1 MSLPN
6 RARPTVSTM
15 PAAWWRR
22 PQAHVESST
31 GWIGERWI
39 SEATFVGWLSES
51 LFDHRPAGH
60 QPGARAARLP
70 TGSHAGVMKLYADLP
85 TRRTLQIAGDL
96 IVVGWIVLWA
106 VLGHA
111 VHDATVQLADP
122 GRRVTS
128 ASVDLA
134 DRLHDSGQV
143 VGDLPLVG
151 EAAAQPFDQAGDAA
165 ERLADAGRS
174 QVRAAERL
182 ARWIGWSVALIP
194 ILGALLLYLP
204 PRVRFV
210 RRAAAGRALVD
221 SAADLDLFALRAL
234 AHQPLSRLAAISDD
248 PASAWRQKDAATIRR
263 LAALELA
270 AAGLRPESADR

>member
-1 MSLPN
+1 
-6 RARPTVSTM
+6 
-15 PAAWWRR
+15 
-22 PQAHVESST
+22 
-31 GWIGERWI
+31 
-39 SEATFVGWLSES
+39 
-51 LFDHRPAGH
+51 
-60 QPGARAARLP
+60 
-70 TGSHAGVMKLYADLP
+70 MKLYAELP
-85 TRRTLQIAGDL
+85 ARRTLQVVGD
-96 IVVGWIVLWA
+96 VVVIGWIVLWA
-106 VLGHA
+106 LLGHA

-122 GRRVTS
+122 GHRVVS

-134 DRLHDSGQV
+134 GRLHDSGQV

-151 EAAAQPFDQAGDAA
+151 DTAAKPFDQASDAA
-165 ERLADAGRS
+165 QELADAGRA

-182 ARWIGWSVALIP
+182 ALWLGWSVALIP

-248 PASAWRQKDAATIRR
+248 PGAAWRQKDKDTIER

-270 AAGLRPESADR
+270 AVGLKADTEER

>member
-1 MSLPN
+1 MN
-6 RARPTVSTM
+6 
-15 PAAWWRR
+15 
-22 PQAHVESST
+22 
-31 GWIGERWI
+31 
-39 SEATFVGWLSES
+39 
-51 LFDHRPAGH
+51 
-60 QPGARAARLP
+60 
-70 TGSHAGVMKLYADLP
+70 LYAELP
-85 TRRTLQIAGDL
+85 ARRTRQVVGDV
-96 IVVGWIVLWA
+96 IVIGWIVLWA
-106 VLGHA
+106 LLGHA

-134 DRLHDSGQV
+134 DRLHDSGQAVGGLPV
-143 VGDLPLVG
+143 VGDT
-151 EAAAQPFDQAGDAA
+151 AAEPFDKASDAA
-165 ERLADAGRS
+165 NQLADAGRA

-182 ARWIGWSVALIP
+182 ALWLGWSVALIP

-248 PASAWRQKDAATIRR
+248 PAAAWRQKDSDTIGR

-270 AAGLRPESADR
+270 AVGLRADTGNR

>member
-1 MSLPN
+1 
-6 RARPTVSTM
+6 
-15 PAAWWRR
+15 
-22 PQAHVESST
+22 
-31 GWIGERWI
+31 
-39 SEATFVGWLSES
+39 
-51 LFDHRPAGH
+51 
-60 QPGARAARLP
+60 
-70 TGSHAGVMKLYADLP
+70 MKLYADLP
-85 TRRTLQIAGDL
+85 ARRTFQVAGDL
-96 IVVGWIVLWA
+96 VVIAWIVLWA

-122 GRRVTS
+122 GHRVTS

-151 EAAAQPFDQAGDAA
+151 DTAAKPFDQASEAA
-165 ERLADAGRS
+165 EELADAGRS

-182 ARWIGWSVALIP
+182 ARWLGWSVALIP

-210 RRAAAGRALVD
+210 RRAPAGRALVD
-221 SAADLDLFALRAL
+221 SSADLDLFALRAL

-248 PASAWRQKDAATIRR
+248 PAAAWRQKDTDTVRR

-270 AAGLRPESADR
+270 AVGLRPHSGNR

>member
-1 MSLPN
+1 
-6 RARPTVSTM
+6 
-15 PAAWWRR
+15 
-22 PQAHVESST
+22 
-31 GWIGERWI
+31 
-39 SEATFVGWLSES
+39 
-51 LFDHRPAGH
+51 
-60 QPGARAARLP
+60 
-70 TGSHAGVMKLYADLP
+70 MKLYADLP
-85 TRRTLQIAGDL
+85 ARRTLQVAGD
-96 IVVGWIVLWA
+96 VVLLVWIVLWG

-111 VHDATVQLADP
+111 VHDATVQLAEP
-122 GRRVTS
+122 GHRVTS

-134 DRLHDSGQV
+134 DRLRESGEV
-143 VGDLPLVG
+143 VADVPLVG
-151 EAAAQPFDQAGDAA
+151 GAAAKPFDQAGGAA
-165 ERLADAGRS
+165 DKLADAGRA

-182 ARWIGWSVALIP
+182 ALWLGWSVALIP

-248 PASAWRQKDAATIRR
+248 PAAAWRQKDVDTVRR

-270 AAGLRPESADR
+270 AVGLRPGS